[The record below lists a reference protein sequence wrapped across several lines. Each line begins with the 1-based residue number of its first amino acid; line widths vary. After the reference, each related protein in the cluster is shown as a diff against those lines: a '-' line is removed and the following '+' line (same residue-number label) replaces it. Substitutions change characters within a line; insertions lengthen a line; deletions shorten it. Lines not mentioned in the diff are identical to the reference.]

1 MEKCNNSLTLYENA
15 KSLVNDMTTED
26 KISYIT
32 YLFSPI
38 LFFNTNDNKSWIK
51 YLVNF
56 VDNYNPEIFVQVT
69 KLAATFNTE
78 LIHQYFHTLLKLNR
92 LCEKDFDNILN
103 KLILQRVNS
112 CEFDTVEIK
121 GNMNIAVDIDESTN
135 IEDIEKKIIAQS
147 IVLLK
152 NNGVL
157 PLSKEKINKIAFITI
172 NDSDDTKLI
181 NKTTIMDAF
190 NDVNPNA
197 DVMYAKFC
205 VSDNISEEQI
215 SKVVSMD
222 GEADIVVLVVD
233 KGVKQGDQ
241 IVDIHK
247 IRTEVIEKVCRV
259 DKPIILL
266 NFTDLIGD
274 LTYSLN
280 MYDAVFQCWHSSQ
293 HVLEVI
299 AGMIFNDYKP
309 TGKLPVSLYTNIDK
323 PLKTNNSK
331 TLVYPFGYGLNYSNI
346 EYYRIYLSHG
356 KIKAGEDITVTIFLK
371 NKGKYDTKDVVQI
384 YLSDEE
390 SSVVQPVWKLVAIKK
405 VLLPVDEEV
414 KVSLTIESKYMALIN
429 KNGDKVIESGRFSLY
444 VGGGQP
450 DDTTAELYNR
460 DCLHIGFLV
469 E

>member
-1 MEKCNNSLTLYENA
+1 
-15 KSLVNDMTTED
+15 
-26 KISYIT
+26 
-32 YLFSPI
+32 
-38 LFFNTNDNKSWIK
+38 
-51 YLVNF
+51 
-56 VDNYNPEIFVQVT
+56 
-69 KLAATFNTE
+69 
-78 LIHQYFHTLLKLNR
+78 
-92 LCEKDFDNILN
+92 
-103 KLILQRVNS
+103 
-112 CEFDTVEIK
+112 
-121 GNMNIAVDIDESTN
+121 MNIAIDIDESTG
-135 IEDIEKKIIAQS
+135 IEDIEKKIIAES

-157 PLSKEKINKIAFITI
+157 PLSKEKINKIAII
-172 NDSDDTKLI
+172 SISDSDDLKVI
-181 NKTTIMDAF
+181 NKTTIMDVF
-190 NDVNPNA
+190 NAVNPNA
-197 DVMYAKFC
+197 HVVHAEFC
-205 VSDNISEEQI
+205 ASDNISEEQI
-215 SKVVSMD
+215 SKVVSMV
-222 GEADIVVLVVD
+222 GEADIAVLVIDLVN
-233 KGVKQGDQ
+233 KGIMQEDQ